1 MSVQI
6 RKTTQ
11 IVDNKHIST
20 ITVVDVSNDD
30 QRLLEKFGTPDI
42 ALGGAFENG
51 SDDYTLPTRSE
62 KLAKGAIF
70 SEVFDRDDFEDPATA
85 EARADAWLAIVV
97 TRIGAAL
104 TTLRANTDTFTS
116 DATETL

>member
-11 IVDNKHIST
+11 LADNKHIST
-20 ITVVDVSNDD
+20 IAVVDISNDD

-42 ALGGAFENG
+42 ALGGSFENG
-51 SDDYTLPTRSE
+51 SDDFTLPTRSE
-62 KLAKGAIF
+62 KLTKNARF
-70 SEVFDRDDFEDPATA
+70 SEVFDRDDFDTPSHA
-85 EARADAWLAIVV
+85 ETRADVWLAIVV